1 MQINWINGLDVG
13 SDRKRDCSTLCEYA
27 TLTEKQRE
35 TDVGII
41 GIRNTE
47 AINNTHG
54 WHMHSITILWAI
66 KYCTLLFLQYFAK
79 LCSALII
86 YGAKIHKWIC
96 YHMHVWYSLY

>member
-54 WHMHSITILWAI
+54 
-66 KYCTLLFLQYFAK
+66 
-79 LCSALII
+79 
-86 YGAKIHKWIC
+86 
-96 YHMHVWYSLY
+96 